1 MCKHVEKRNIIFHLI
16 DLLGRQR
23 LSLTK
28 KQAKWF
34 MARKG
39 FLDMLPLNLAVLP
52 WGILCG
58 SLAIQRDFSVLE
70 ALLMPL
76 VVFAGSAQ
84 LVATEL
90 IANNAS
96 LATILFTTL
105 VISSRHFLYG
115 LALRER
121 LKVLTNKWRF
131 PLGFLLTDELF
142 ALSAH
147 SKAFVGQLRL
157 IYALVSGASFYFS
170 WLIWNIIGIVAGS
183 FLPDL
188 TSLGLDFAI
197 AVTFIALVIPTI
209 INLPILVSV
218 IVAGSLSV
226 VFKVNN
232 VELDLVLAALIAMYC
247 GYITERWQLQRQQN
261 AQPTEVNEK
270 KTAQQNHGEDK

>member
-1 MCKHVEKRNIIFHLI
+1 MPI
-16 DLLGRQR
+16 
-23 LSLTK
+23 TK
-28 KQAKWF
+28 KQARWY

-70 ALLMPL
+70 AILMPL
-76 VVFAGSAQ
+76 IVFAGSAQ

-96 LATILFTTL
+96 LMTILFTTF

-115 LALRER
+115 LALRDKLKILPNTWR
-121 LKVLTNKWRF
+121 L

-142 ALSAH
+142 ALSAN

-157 IYALVSGASFYFS
+157 IYALVSGASFYTF
-170 WLIWNIIGIVAGS
+170 WLCWNIIGIVAGS
-183 FLPDL
+183 YLPDL
-188 TSLGLDFAI
+188 TTLGLDFAI

-209 INLPILVSV
+209 VNIPILVCVVVAGILSV
-218 IVAGSLSV
+218 I
-226 VFKVNN
+226 FKINN
-232 VELDLVLAALIAMYC
+232 IELDLVLAAVIAMYC
-247 GYITERWQLQRQQN
+247 GYITERWQANQQ
-261 AQPTEVNEK
+261 AKRVK
-270 KTAQQNHGEDK
+270 SGKIDTAAGGENK